1 MDIKELILTSLKQ
14 KFVGADE
21 ATLLRIAEKKAN
33 GITDETKVQ
42 SIVEGVTFQ
51 DVLQSYGDFR
61 VNGAVETAKKNA
73 IADYEK
79 QHNLKDG
86 KVITQPKP
94 NPKPNDPPKEDVPQ
108 WAQTLMETN
117 KALNDKL
124 NAFEQQQNAKTRQE
138 QILAKAKEYKIN
150 DAIIPLLNV
159 PEDADLDTYF
169 KDTAQ
174 VLINFG
180 GGGNPP
186 TPSAGGVE
194 EENETIGKWIEEGTK
209 QELENKK

>member
-174 VLINFG
+174 VLTNFG

>member
-1 MDIKELILTSLKQ
+1 MDIKELIFTSLKQ

-61 VNGAVETAKKNA
+61 VNGAMETAKKNA

-94 NPKPNDPPKEDVPQ
+94 NPKPNDLPKEDVPQ

-117 KALNDKL
+117 KALSDKL

-159 PEDADLDTYF
+159 PEDVDLDTYF

-174 VLINFG
+174 ILINLG
-180 GGGNPP
+180 GGSNPP
-186 TPSAGGVE
+186 IPSGGGVK
-194 EENETIGKWIEEGTK
+194 EENETIAKWIEEGTK
-209 QELENKK
+209 EELETKK